1 VAEAGVFAA
10 ADAVLDAGVGA
21 VAGIEVGELAA
32 DGVGGVCG
40 VAVAVAFFECVELG
54 AGVGTFATHDY
65 PHPGGVAGWDGEQV
79 GDLDQRGV
87 GDITDCAGGLD
98 RGGSGQLGD

>member
-40 VAVAVAFFECVELG
+40 VVVAVAFFECVSWAPG
-54 AGVGTFATHDY
+54 WGRSRRTIIRIPVG
-65 PHPGGVAGWDGEQV
+65 
-79 GDLDQRGV
+79 
-87 GDITDCAGGLD
+87 
-98 RGGSGQLGD
+98 